1 LLVIRVLTNVSSVQV
16 IFGLSLQPAIVVLA
30 REHKPAVQQF
40 FELTRTFF
48 KGVLMSLEKIPQLI
62 CPAGSL
68 PALKAA
74 IDNGA
79 DAVYLGYK
87 NDTNARNFAGLNFDE
102 KAMREGIRYAQSR
115 GRRVLLAI
123 NTFAQPGRDADWQRA
138 VDGAAELGVDAVI
151 LADVGLL
158 DYAARR
164 YPDLR
169 LHLSV
174 QGSATSYEAVN
185 FAQREFGV
193 RRAVLPRV
201 LTLAQVENVI
211 RNTTVEIEVFGFG
224 SLCVMN
230 EGRCWLS
237 SYATGESP
245 NTVGACSPAK
255 YVKWEKTPGQMTTRL
270 NGILIDRFD
279 DNESAGYPTLC
290 KGRFEVNGETY
301 YALEEPT
308 SLNVLEILPEIAR
321 IGVAAIKVE
330 GRQRSPTYVAQVTK
344 NMRAALDALARE
356 GEQYRVKPAWQSKL
370 SKVAEGSQ
378 ATLGAYNRP
387 WR

>member
-1 LLVIRVLTNVSSVQV
+1 
-16 IFGLSLQPAIVVLA
+16 
-30 REHKPAVQQF
+30 
-40 FELTRTFF
+40 
-48 KGVLMSLEKIPQLI
+48 MSQSKIPELV

-79 DAVYLGYK
+79 DTVYFGYK
-87 NDTNARNFAGLNFDE
+87 NDTNARNFAGLNFDR
-102 KAMREGIRYAQSR
+102 KAMVEGIGYAHAR
-115 GRRVLLAI
+115 GKHVLVAI
-123 NTFAQPGRDADWQRA
+123 NTFPQPGREADWHAA
-138 VDGAAELGVDAVI
+138 VDGAADLGVDAVI

-158 DYAARR
+158 DYASKRH
-164 YPDLR
+164 PNLR

-185 FAQREFGV
+185 FAHREFGV
-193 RRAVLPRV
+193 QRAVLPRV
-201 LTLAQVENVI
+201 LTLAQVELVI
-211 RNTTVEIEVFGFG
+211 RNTPIEIEVFGFG

-255 YVKWEKTPGQMTTRL
+255 FVKWDKKPGQMNTRL
-270 NGILIDRFD
+270 NGILIDRYN
-279 DNESAGYPTLC
+279 DNEPAGYPTLC
-290 KGRFEVNGETY
+290 KGRFEVNGSTY

-308 SLNVLEILPEIAR
+308 SLNVLEMLPEIAR
-321 IGVAAIKVE
+321 IGVSALKVE
-330 GRQRSPTYVAQVTK
+330 GRQRSPAYVAQVTRTL
-344 NMRAALDALARE
+344 RAALDELGRGA
-356 GEQYRVKPAWQSKL
+356 EQFKVKPAWQAEL
-370 SKVAEGSQ
+370 GKVAEGTQ
-378 ATLGAYNRP
+378 VTLGAYNRP

>member
-1 LLVIRVLTNVSSVQV
+1 
-16 IFGLSLQPAIVVLA
+16 
-30 REHKPAVQQF
+30 
-40 FELTRTFF
+40 
-48 KGVLMSLEKIPQLI
+48 MSQSKIPELV

-79 DAVYLGYK
+79 DTVYFGYK
-87 NDTNARNFAGLNFDE
+87 NDTNARNFAGLNFDR
-102 KAMREGIRYAQSR
+102 KAMVEGIGYAHAR
-115 GRRVLLAI
+115 GKHVLMAI
-123 NTFAQPGRDADWQRA
+123 NTFPQPGREADWHAA
-138 VDGAAELGVDAVI
+138 VDGAADLGVDAVI

-158 DYAARR
+158 DYASKRH
-164 YPDLR
+164 PNLR

-185 FAQREFGV
+185 FAHREFGV
-193 RRAVLPRV
+193 QRAVLPRV
-201 LTLAQVENVI
+201 LTLAQVELVI
-211 RNTTVEIEVFGFG
+211 RNTPIEIEVFGFG

-255 YVKWEKTPGQMTTRL
+255 FVKWDKKPGQMNTRL
-270 NGILIDRFD
+270 NGILIDRYN
-279 DNESAGYPTLC
+279 DNEPAGYPTLC
-290 KGRFEVNGETY
+290 KGRFEVNGSTY

-308 SLNVLEILPEIAR
+308 SLNVLEMLPEIAR
-321 IGVAAIKVE
+321 IGVSALKVE
-330 GRQRSPTYVAQVTK
+330 GRQRSPAYVAQVTRTL
-344 NMRAALDALARE
+344 RAALDELGRGA
-356 GEQYRVKPAWQSKL
+356 EQFKVKPAWQAEL
-370 SKVAEGSQ
+370 GKVAEGTQ
-378 ATLGAYNRP
+378 VTLGAYNRP

>member
-1 LLVIRVLTNVSSVQV
+1 MR
-16 IFGLSLQPAIVVLA
+16 SLP
-30 REHKPAVQQF
+30 E
-40 FELTRTFF
+40 
-48 KGVLMSLEKIPQLI
+48 LI

-74 IDNGA
+74 VDNGA

-87 NDTNARNFAGLNFDE
+87 NDTNARNFAGLNFDAR
-102 KAMREGIRYAQSR
+102 AMSDGIRYAHAK
-115 GRRVLLAI
+115 GREVLMAI
-123 NTFAQPGRDADWQRA
+123 NTFPQAGRVADWHKA
-138 VDGAAELGVDAVI
+138 VDGAVDQGVDAII

-158 DYAARR
+158 DYARR
-164 YPDLR
+164 RHPQQR

-174 QGSATSYEAVN
+174 QGSATSYEAIN
-185 FAQREFGV
+185 FCQREFGI

-201 LTLAQVENVI
+201 LTLAQVEHVI
-211 RNTTVEIEVFGFG
+211 MNTTVEIEVFGFG

-237 SYATGESP
+237 SYACGESP

-255 YVKWEKTPGQMTTRL
+255 YVKWDKQPGAMETRL
-270 NGILIDRFD
+270 NGILIDRFGD
-279 DNESAGYPTLC
+279 DEAAGYPTLC
-290 KGRFEVNGETY
+290 KGRFEVQGDTY

-308 SLNVLEILPEIAR
+308 SLNVLEILPEIIK
-321 IGVAAIKVE
+321 IGVRAIKVE
-330 GRQRSPTYVAQVTK
+330 GRQRSPAYVTQVTRTL
-344 NMRAALDALARE
+344 RAALDALRDESARFH
-356 GEQYRVKPAWQSKL
+356 VKPAWQAEL
-370 SKVAEGSQ
+370 AKVSEGSQ

>member
-1 LLVIRVLTNVSSVQV
+1 MLQQKTPELV
-16 IFGLSLQPAIVVLA
+16 
-30 REHKPAVQQF
+30 
-40 FELTRTFF
+40 
-48 KGVLMSLEKIPQLI
+48 

-74 IDNGA
+74 VDNGA
-79 DAVYLGYK
+79 DTVYFGYK
-87 NDTNARNFAGLNFDE
+87 NDTNARNFAGLNFDH
-102 KAMREGIRYAQSR
+102 KAMVDGINYAHAR
-115 GRRVLLAI
+115 GKHVLMAI
-123 NTFAQPGRDADWQRA
+123 NTFPQPGREADWRKA
-138 VDGAAELGVDAVI
+138 VDGAADLGVDAVI
-151 LADVGLL
+151 LADIGLL
-158 DYAARR
+158 DYARSR
-164 YPDLR
+164 HPDLR

-185 FAQREFGV
+185 FAHREFGV

-201 LTLAQVENVI
+201 LTLAQVEQVI
-211 RNTTVEIEVFGFG
+211 KNTPVEIEVFGFG

-255 YVKWEKTPGQMTTRL
+255 YVKWEKSPGQMSTRL
-270 NGILIDRFD
+270 NGILIDRYSD
-279 DNESAGYPTLC
+279 SEAAGYPTLC

-308 SLNVLEILPEIAR
+308 SLNVLEILPDIMK
-321 IGVAAIKVE
+321 IGVSAIKVE
-330 GRQRSPTYVAQVTK
+330 GRQRSPTYVAQVTRTL
-344 NMRAALDALARE
+344 RAALDELGRGADRY
-356 GEQYRVKPAWQSKL
+356 QVKPAWMAEL
-370 SKVAEGSQ
+370 GKVSEGVQ

>member
-1 LLVIRVLTNVSSVQV
+1 MSR
-16 IFGLSLQPAIVVLA
+16 A
-30 REHKPAVQQF
+30 R
-40 FELTRTFF
+40 
-48 KGVLMSLEKIPQLI
+48 IPQLI

-74 IDNGA
+74 VDHGA

-87 NDTNARNFAGLNFDE
+87 NDTNARNFAGLNFDG
-102 KAMREGIRYAQSR
+102 KAMHEGIRYAQSR
-115 GRRVLLAI
+115 DRHVLLAI

-138 VDGAAELGVDAVI
+138 VDGAADLGVDAVI

-164 YPDLR
+164 HPGLR

-185 FAQREFGV
+185 FARREFGV

-211 RNTTVEIEVFGFG
+211 RNTSVEIEVFGFG

-255 YVKWEKTPGQMTTRL
+255 YVKWDKTPGQMTTRL
-270 NGILIDRFD
+270 NGILIDRFSD
-279 DNESAGYPTLC
+279 DEPAGYPTLC

-330 GRQRSPTYVAQVTK
+330 GRQRSPAYVAQVTQA
-344 NMRAALDALARE
+344 MRAALDALARDE
-356 GEQYRVKPAWQSKL
+356 SQYRVQAAWQAEL
-370 SKVAEGSQ
+370 AKVSEGSQ